1 MCLRSIK
8 CSPNPM
14 QIQMGKKVISPC
26 QIPEKEKEKREKY
39 PKWQYNQV
47 LNVWS
52 PVFTKAMFGMPNL
65 RSALF
70 RVPFLQFSRRRPH
83 PGSPRK
89 FLGVAPPIL
98 SGRRSILLASR
109 DSTQQCAPLSQITEQ
124 GSAPL
129 KFLPKSLC
137 FPSLLTC
144 IVAGYSEWLILA
156 VSQSSQAPTLPQSEK
171 MCWEEGG
178 PPLNRVSL
186 WSRGK
191 SAGPNPFV
199 CNEFSSS
206 VLLIREGIRMRSFF
220 SEGSLAGSGA
230 FPILFLLWFPH

>member
-1 MCLRSIK
+1 MLLAYVY
-8 CSPNPM
+8 
-14 QIQMGKKVISPC
+14 QKKK
-26 QIPEKEKEKREKY
+26 IP
-39 PKWQYNQV
+39 
-47 LNVWS
+47 S
-52 PVFTKAMFGMPNL
+52 
-65 RSALF
+65 
-70 RVPFLQFSRRRPH
+70 RRPH

-129 KFLPKSLC
+129 KSLPKSLC

-206 VLLIREGIRMRSFF
+206 VLLIREGIRIPSFF